1 MAELKSITKST
12 YLNEGVR
19 VLEQIKDKKYKDY
32 KKLMDNVD
40 VDQNSKSS
48 INTCWGQ
55 IKKRY
60 LDFNDNKE
68 IIYSP
73 MIRLFNN
80 NIILKKELMYLN
92 YLYKEPTFK
101 KIILELIYPKLLQNN
116 GKTSVKRGE
125 IITFLN
131 QFLEYSQ
138 ATIAK
143 TAQSSVRALVDF
155 GLAEAD
161 GKDIFINFYQPEL
174 KTVIYAL
181 YNEYSRNN
189 SKYNNFNILNPSLD
203 HIKEKAEFPKMLLIN
218 PNFIESFL
226 QSGWKAGYL
235 SYEPRGGLN
244 QYVLKHKDAAQ
255 FADYIVNEEA

>member
-12 YLNEGVR
+12 YLNEGFR
-19 VLEQIKDKKYKDY
+19 VLEQIKDKKYRDY

-92 YLYKEPTFK
+92 YLFDMC
-101 KIILELIYPKLLQNN
+101 I
-116 GKTSVKRGE
+116 
-125 IITFLN
+125 
-131 QFLEYSQ
+131 
-138 ATIAK
+138 
-143 TAQSSVRALVDF
+143 
-155 GLAEAD
+155 
-161 GKDIFINFYQPEL
+161 
-174 KTVIYAL
+174 VI
-181 YNEYSRNN
+181 S
-189 SKYNNFNILNPSLD
+189 
-203 HIKEKAEFPKMLLIN
+203 H
-218 PNFIESFL
+218 
-226 QSGWKAGYL
+226 
-235 SYEPRGGLN
+235 
-244 QYVLKHKDAAQ
+244 
-255 FADYIVNEEA
+255 